1 MPNPVGG
8 DVPSTCKYSTELHNC
23 SHSSDVSIP
32 SQQSQSSCNMV
43 TYELAHLKQMFP
55 QHDESYLEDVLADSS
70 MIF

>member
-8 DVPSTCKYSTELHNC
+8 DVPSTGKYSTELHNC

-43 TYELAHLKQMFP
+43 TYELAHLKQMCP